1 MADRVRFELFCSV
14 SVSGNLDEPL
24 KVMMAGILVFE
35 GDDGGEKLRLLIMAH
50 RSSSIVLSR
59 SATVNSCT
67 PSNSLALH
75 LKYDTFGLGLFPPV
89 IPAPLLDF

>member
-1 MADRVRFELFCSV
+1 
-14 SVSGNLDEPL
+14 
-24 KVMMAGILVFE
+24 MMAGILVFE
-35 GDDGGEKLRLLIMAH
+35 GDDGGEKLHLLIIAH
-50 RSSSIVLSR
+50 RSSSIVLNH

-75 LKYDTFGLGLFPPV
+75 LKYDTFVLGLFPPV